1 MNARENYELRV
12 KLCRELRDLEY
23 NLEDIKDIR
32 EVYNRTKGENR
43 KFTVSIGVQGKLY
56 NYILDKKT
64 ADRCFD
70 SIVDS
75 LTAQREEVIHL
86 FEQTMK

>member
-43 KFTVSIGVQGKLY
+43 KFTVSISIQGKLY
-56 NYILDKKT
+56 SYILDKKT
-64 ADRCFD
+64 ADSCFD
-70 SIVDS
+70 SIVGS
-75 LTAQREEVIHL
+75 LTMQREEVIHSL
-86 FEQTMK
+86 EQTMK